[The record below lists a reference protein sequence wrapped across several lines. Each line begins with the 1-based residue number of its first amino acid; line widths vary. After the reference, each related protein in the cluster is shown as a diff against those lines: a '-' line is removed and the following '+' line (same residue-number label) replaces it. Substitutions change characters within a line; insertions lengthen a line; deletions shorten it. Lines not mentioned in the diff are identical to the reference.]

1 MKSLRYIAILLAVA
15 FWATGRACAVHA
27 QALQRDTLTYT
38 VFFRPGIETVYYPYK
53 TNQAALTEL
62 RSLLWR
68 DPSARVSVCVYAAPE
83 GDVFDRGALVQ
94 ARARILRNWLVSSC
108 GLPASNLEVNLEMD
122 WHQSSEPR
130 AVIRIVTPAAEV
142 KQETEEV
149 QAQGFA
155 PELSSLDMPGLVP
168 DPVVTPRTIL
178 AVKTNALAIP
188 LANVIVE
195 VPIGAHW
202 SLGLEWF
209 YPWLWRSHTGDGVD
223 YSGKCFQVLSG
234 CLDTR
239 YWFSARRDRLSGHAV
254 GLFGMGG
261 IYDLEWDY
269 HGFQGEFL
277 ATGVEYIYVCPVFRD
292 KLRLEFSLGLGYLY
306 SRAREYS
313 VYLEGGQAFTEKD
326 MAKDIHFVGP
336 VKGGISLVV
345 PIRTPKKGGRL

>member
-68 DPSARVSVCVYAAPE
+68 DPSAQVSVCMYAAPE

-142 KQETEEV
+142 T
-149 QAQGFA
+149 
-155 PELSSLDMPGLVP
+155 
-168 DPVVTPRTIL
+168 T
-178 AVKTNALAIP
+178 
-188 LANVIVE
+188 
-195 VPIGAHW
+195 GA
-202 SLGLEWF
+202 
-209 YPWLWRSHTGDGVD
+209 
-223 YSGKCFQVLSG
+223 
-234 CLDTR
+234 
-239 YWFSARRDRLSGHAV
+239 
-254 GLFGMGG
+254 
-261 IYDLEWDY
+261 
-269 HGFQGEFL
+269 
-277 ATGVEYIYVCPVFRD
+277 
-292 KLRLEFSLGLGYLY
+292 
-306 SRAREYS
+306 
-313 VYLEGGQAFTEKD
+313 
-326 MAKDIHFVGP
+326 
-336 VKGGISLVV
+336 
-345 PIRTPKKGGRL
+345 